1 VAAFATLA
9 LILAV
14 TGVYGALAFTV
25 AERRRE
31 IAVRL
36 ALGATP
42 SGVVRLILATGIGAA
57 ALGIAVGLAGAVV
70 GVRLLES
77 LLYGIA
83 PRDPLS
89 FATAATVLLVTAAA
103 ACYIPAR
110 RAAAVDPAVV
120 LRD

>member
-1 VAAFATLA
+1 
-9 LILAV
+9 
-14 TGVYGALAFTV
+14 
-25 AERRRE
+25 
-31 IAVRL
+31 
-36 ALGATP
+36 
-42 SGVVRLILATGIGAA
+42 
-57 ALGIAVGLAGAVV
+57 
-70 GVRLLES
+70 